1 MRFAAPLSLDEIR
14 STLETQSLGQQL
26 HLYQELASTNSEALR
41 LAQAGAAHGT
51 VVVADHQS
59 AGRGRRARQWYSP
72 PGANIYCS
80 VVVLGIGPSRTLS
93 EWLSWVPLV
102 SALAAAE
109 AVHTTTSLSLS
120 LKWPNDLLFQE
131 RKVGGILCESTH
143 ISADTPIIVIGIGL
157 NVNMTEDSFP
167 EDLRQTA
174 TSLSAAS
181 RSSINRVRLLTQLLL
196 ELERG
201 LDELRTQGPDRLR
214 HTYVSRCGTLGKR
227 VRLLLDDEQ
236 ELLGTAE
243 SIGADGA
250 LQVRPST
257 PSSGAQRPPLLDIR
271 AADVIHLRE

>member
-1 MRFAAPLSLDEIR
+1 MVSSAPLTLEDIR
-14 STLETQSLGQQL
+14 STLVTQSLGRQL
-26 HLYQELASTNSEALR
+26 HLHQELASTNSEALR
-41 LAQAGAAHGT
+41 LAHAGTPHGT

-80 VVVLGIGPSRTLS
+80 IVVRGVGPSLTLS
-93 EWLSWVPLV
+93 EWLSWVPLI

-109 AVHTTTSLSLS
+109 AVHTTAAVSLS

-143 ISADTPIIVIGIGL
+143 ISADTPIVVIGIGL
-157 NVNMTEDSFP
+157 NVNMTEESFP

-174 TSLSAAS
+174 TSLYAISH
-181 RSSINRVRLLTQLLL
+181 RPINRVQLLTQLLL
-196 ELERG
+196 ELEQK
-201 LDELRTQGPDRLR
+201 LDELRTHGPERLR
-214 HTYVSRCGTLGKR
+214 HAYASRCGTLGKQ
-227 VRLLLDDEQ
+227 VRLILGDQQ

-250 LQVRPST
+250 LQVRPNA
-257 PSSGAQRPPLLDIR
+257 PSAEVQTPPLLDIR